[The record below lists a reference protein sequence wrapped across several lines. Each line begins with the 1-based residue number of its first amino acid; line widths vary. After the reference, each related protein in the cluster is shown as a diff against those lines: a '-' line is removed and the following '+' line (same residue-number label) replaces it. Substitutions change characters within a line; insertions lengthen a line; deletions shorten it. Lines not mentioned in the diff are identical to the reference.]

1 MLSVDSA
8 LSEEKDAIGIG
19 RKGTIDKPYILRAPF
34 WTVDTLFYCI
44 PKENYDLD
52 FTNCLFQTIDWKKKD
67 ESTGVPSLSK
77 VIINNVEAV
86 VPSFD
91 EQKKIG
97 EYFNSLDNLITLHQR
112 KLELLKRLRNSFVDR
127 CFIGEKITMS
137 KLILY
142 HGSPN
147 RVIVPKFGFGEDR
160 HDYGRGFYLT
170 ENLELAKEWAVC
182 RLESECVVF

>member
-1 MLSVDSA
+1 MM
-8 LSEEKDAIGIG
+8 
-19 RKGTIDKPYILRAPF
+19 
-34 WTVDTLFYCI
+34 
-44 PKENYDLD
+44 
-52 FTNCLFQTIDWKKKD
+52 
-67 ESTGVPSLSK
+67 PSL
-77 VIINNVEAV
+77 
-86 VPSFD
+86 D
-91 EQKKIG
+91 EQRKITDVL
-97 EYFNSLDNLITLHQR
+97 SRLDHLITLHQR
-112 KLELLKRLRNSFVDR
+112 KLELLKRLRKSLVDR
-127 CFIGEKITMS
+127 CFIGEKYTMS